1 MQGGIQMLVAYLG
14 GDEAYIE
21 GAAWALHSVVAL
33 HPANQGAARQAG
45 VLPPVVG
52 LLDFGPDST
61 TAECAARCLHA
72 LVQV

>member
-1 MQGGIQMLVAYLG
+1 MLVGYLHG
-14 GDEAYIE
+14 NEAYIE

-45 VLPPVVG
+45 VMPHLVG
-52 LLDFGPDST
+52 LLDTGSDSI
-61 TAECAARCLHA
+61 TAECAAKCLHA